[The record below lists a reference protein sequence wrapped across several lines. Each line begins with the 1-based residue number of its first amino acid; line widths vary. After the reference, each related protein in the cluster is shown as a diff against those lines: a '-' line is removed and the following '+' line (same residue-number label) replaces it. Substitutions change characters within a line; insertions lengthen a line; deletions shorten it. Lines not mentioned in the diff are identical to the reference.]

1 MSRPVTV
8 RIYTKARCPLCDE
21 ARAVLADLAARVSFT
36 LEEVDIRSSQEAWAR
51 LRYKVPVVEVDG
63 EVVSTLRVDAAM
75 LAHRLGG
82 TPIA

>member
-1 MSRPVTV
+1 VTV

-21 ARAVLADLAARVSFT
+21 ARVVLADLATRVSFT

-63 EVVSTLRVDAAM
+63 EVVSTLRVNATM
-75 LAHRLGG
+75 LERRLRG